1 MQASKELNI
10 PTERPA
16 GGAKQEDDIHFTEIL
31 AYLFAAKWTILSITA
46 VTLFIAAIQAY
57 RAVPI
62 YHTDAMLK
70 IENQQ
75 QGVPGLESASQVFAA
90 SSSTQ
95 AEVDIIKSRLVI
107 GEAVDDLGLTYHVTP
122 RYYPYFGSALARRYD
137 GKGLAEPFL
146 DLDDYAWGGEVLTLE
161 HFEIF
166 GKLGEIST
174 VWQLIAGE
182 GGNYTLMSEGQK
194 VLSGKAG
201 TSATADYRG
210 SKIVILV
217 SQLTAHPGVSFTISR
232 SSTIAAIDGLR
243 GRINVAQSG
252 ERYARSGMVTI
263 SMSGADSQAIV
274 NIVNAV
280 AKSYVRTNREGQ
292 AKEAEQ
298 KLDFIDSQLPAL
310 KAKQDQAALELQK
323 FQREAGS
330 VNITLEIENTLTQL
344 DEQKNEAA
352 VLRLQKE
359 ELQQN
364 YTEEHPLLKT
374 LTRKIEITEEI
385 SQKLEQ
391 KLRELPEKEWVYL
404 QKSRDV
410 EASTAL
416 YMSMLSTA
424 QELRIAKA
432 GMIGNVRII
441 DQAVIQPWN
450 VKTGRSRILF
460 IGLLSGLLLGIVW
473 TLLRRM
479 MHRGIEDPMRIERE
493 TGLPVFATIPHSD
506 NQQKIASRV
515 TQSGVRRGNRKPMLL
530 ANEYDTDMAIEAL
543 RSFRTNMRF
552 ALKTSENNVVI
563 ITGPSPTIGK
573 SFFSSN
579 YAAVSCREGQ
589 RVLLIDTDMRK
600 GQLHRNM
607 GTGKSPGLSEVIAGD
622 VTLAEAVHEVS
633 DHFYFLPCGKRPPN
647 PSELLETEAFQ
658 NLLEEV
664 NRSFDLV
671 VIDTPPILAV
681 TDASIIAQYGGKLFI
696 LLRSGQHDINEI
708 LAATSRFEKSGVKV
722 TGILINDQ
730 EIQSPGYGYTYGY
743 GYHYKYK

>member
-10 PTERPA
+10 PTERSA
-16 GGAKQEDDIHFTEIL
+16 GGVKREDDIHFTEIL
-31 AYLFAAKWTILSITA
+31 AYLFAARWTILSITA
-46 VTLFIAAIQAY
+46 VTLLIAAIQAY

-70 IENQQ
+70 IESQQ
-75 QGVPGLESASQVFAA
+75 QGVPGLESVSQVFSA
-90 SSSTQ
+90 SNSTQ

-107 GEAVDDLGLTYHVTP
+107 GEAVDQLGLTYHVTP
-122 RYYPYFGSALARRYD
+122 RYYPYFGATIARRSE
-137 GKGLAEPFL
+137 GKDLAEALFGL
-146 DLDDYAWGGEVLTLE
+146 DEYAWGGEVLTLE
-161 HFEIF
+161 HFDIT
-166 GKLGEIST
+166 GKLVDTST
-174 VWQLIAGE
+174 VWQLVVQPE
-182 GGNYTLMSEGQK
+182 GGYALMHAGQK
-194 VLSGKAG
+194 VLSGKVG
-201 TSATADYRG
+201 ERVSADYQG
-210 SKIVILV
+210 STIEFLV
-217 SQLTAHPGVSFTISR
+217 SQLNARPGGVFTISR
-232 SSTIAAIDGLR
+232 SSKIAAIDGLR
-243 GRINVAQSG
+243 GRISVAQSG

-263 SMSGADSQAIV
+263 SMSGADPQAIV
-274 NIVNAV
+274 SIVNAV
-280 AKSYVRTNREGQ
+280 AKAYVRTNREGQ

-352 VLRLQKE
+352 ELRLEKE

-364 YTEEHPLLKT
+364 YTEEHPMLKT
-374 LTRKIEITEEI
+374 LTRKIEITEE
-385 SQKLEQ
+385 SSRKLEQ
-391 KLRELPEKEWVYL
+391 KLRGLPEKEWVYL

-416 YMSMLSTA
+416 YMSMMNTA

-460 IGLLSGLLLGIVW
+460 IGLISGLLMGIVW

-493 TGLPVFATIPHSD
+493 TGLPVFATIPHSE
-506 NQQKIASRV
+506 NQHKIYSRV
-515 TQSGVRRGNRKPMLL
+515 TQSGMRRGNRKPLLL

-563 ITGPSPTIGK
+563 ITGPSPSIGK

-600 GQLHRNM
+600 GQLHQYM

-622 VTLAEAVHEVS
+622 ITLEEAVHEVN
-633 DHFYFLPCGKRPPN
+633 DHFYFLSCGKRPPN

-681 TDASIIAQYGGKLFI
+681 TDASIIAQYGGKLFV

-730 EIQSPGYGYTYGY
+730 EVQSSGYGYTYGY